1 MKLQVKY
8 GYSLVAL
15 IWLMAATPAH
25 SQSQAPADQQAQPA
39 DQSLGD
45 AARKAKAEMS
55 KSAPTKV
62 YTQDDLSHLPSG
74 GVSVVGQ
81 KGSTASS
88 APESGDSSAEAKPD
102 AAAKSGDN
110 EEAYWRGEARKLLDQ
125 MAAVDRQIAKVKDD
139 IKKYGAGG
147 FDTSTGY
154 KDNVIYVEDRNSEL
168 QDLQKKREGLERQM
182 DALQEAG
189 RKAGAEPSWFR

>member
-1 MKLQVKY
+1 MKFSYL
-8 GYSLVAL
+8 LVAL
-15 IWLMAATPAH
+15 IWPMAAALAR
-25 SQSQAPADQQAQPA
+25 SQSQASTDQQSQAA

-45 AARKAKAEMS
+45 AARKARAERS
-55 KSAPTKV
+55 KSAPAKV
-62 YTQDDLSHLPSG
+62 YTQDDLSHLSSS

-81 KGSTASS
+81 KDSATSGTTGSA
-88 APESGDSSAEAKPD
+88 DSSVEAKPD
-102 AAAKSGDN
+102 AAAKSGEN

-139 IKKYGAGG
+139 IKKYGNGG
-147 FDTSTGY
+147 FDTSTGLSQ
-154 KDNVIYVEDRNSEL
+154 NVIYVEDRNSQL

>member
-1 MKLQVKY
+1 MKPPMKC
-8 GYSLVAL
+8 GYLLVVVV
-15 IWLMAATPAH
+15 WLMAAAPAH
-25 SQSQAPADQQAQPA
+25 SQSQASTDQQSQASG
-39 DQSLGD
+39 QSLGD
-45 AARKAKAEMS
+45 AARRARADKN
-55 KSAPTKV
+55 KSTPAKV
-62 YTQDDLSHLPSG
+62 YTQDDLSHLSSS

-81 KGSTASS
+81 KDSAASGSTES
-88 APESGDSSAEAKPD
+88 ANSSAEAKPD
-102 AAAKSGDN
+102 ASAKSQNN

-125 MAAVDRQIAKVKDD
+125 MAAVDREIAKVKDD

-154 KDNVIYVEDRNSEL
+154 KDNIIYVEDRNSEL